1 MQSCSIRG
9 CQSYKSIQ
17 WKPVA
22 YFKFPFN
29 NNELMNS
36 WLSQIDQKNFSPTI
50 QDQIC
55 STHFLIEDIEP
66 SSIGRYPILKPDA
79 VPSVFPDEERKINEP
94 IVTIKEKKT
103 SEITEIKNIIQSPK
117 FETILIPDYSN
128 NKQIPILP
136 KPTNFPSNLMQIS
149 PGKLLTSSIQLQ
161 TPSILPVQTTTT
173 TTTTN
178 PVQIQRI
185 QFPSQLVKV
194 QTSPILNKL
203 TPIQPKLSPIVAKK
217 STSSSKQISK
227 KSSTTNGKIMAT
239 KQISQLQEILE
250 NKKNL
255 QTKSNLNQ
263 QQKNDTTTTTT
274 TTITAT
280 KSNSPSVDA
289 RRPILK
295 ISINKL
301 NDEPVGKKEE
311 AKKVIKQK
319 AEEVLVKSL
328 NKSVIF
334 RLNPSGEIVVETIEN
349 KKKSTPK
356 SKTKPKL
363 IKTNSTLD
371 TISSQVTSPIVEREK
386 STRKSLDPKLTNL
399 KTLYNKAQEDCE
411 KLSKKLATLKKRHQE
426 EQEQILK
433 LQGLMTMPK
442 KIETTFND
450 DSKIKN
456 SISTKKRKLIN
467 TEDTNEDEYEK
478 LLREVRKMKTEH
490 NNKKAT
496 VTKIITKDNVNVKA
510 EQLSFDYQPEVNNKV
525 KEIEKS
531 IIVTQ
536 DETIN
541 TTMSNREH
549 QKKLQKKVT
558 FMKQAL
564 QQEQKFISIPN
575 VMKKNKNIH
584 NLENEG
590 KTKKE
595 EKKTE
600 ILRKNDEIVGVIDDE
615 EVEFDSDD
623 EMNFEVEYL
632 DPEFVDC

>member
-1 MQSCSIRG
+1 
-9 CQSYKSIQ
+9 
-17 WKPVA
+17 
-22 YFKFPFN
+22 
-29 NNELMNS
+29 
-36 WLSQIDQKNFSPTI
+36 
-50 QDQIC
+50 
-55 STHFLIEDIEP
+55 
-66 SSIGRYPILKPDA
+66 
-79 VPSVFPDEERKINEP
+79 
-94 IVTIKEKKT
+94 
-103 SEITEIKNIIQSPK
+103 
-117 FETILIPDYSN
+117 
-128 NKQIPILP
+128 
-136 KPTNFPSNLMQIS
+136 
-149 PGKLLTSSIQLQ
+149 
-161 TPSILPVQTTTT
+161 
-173 TTTTN
+173 
-178 PVQIQRI
+178 
-185 QFPSQLVKV
+185 
-194 QTSPILNKL
+194 
-203 TPIQPKLSPIVAKK
+203 
-217 STSSSKQISK
+217 
-227 KSSTTNGKIMAT
+227 
-239 KQISQLQEILE
+239 
-250 NKKNL
+250 
-255 QTKSNLNQ
+255 
-263 QQKNDTTTTTT
+263 
-274 TTITAT
+274 
-280 KSNSPSVDA
+280 
-289 RRPILK
+289 
-295 ISINKL
+295 
-301 NDEPVGKKEE
+301 
-311 AKKVIKQK
+311 
-319 AEEVLVKSL
+319 
-328 NKSVIF
+328 
-334 RLNPSGEIVVETIEN
+334 
-349 KKKSTPK
+349 
-356 SKTKPKL
+356 
-363 IKTNSTLD
+363 
-371 TISSQVTSPIVEREK
+371 
-386 STRKSLDPKLTNL
+386 
-399 KTLYNKAQEDCE
+399 
-411 KLSKKLATLKKRHQE
+411 
-426 EQEQILK
+426 
-433 LQGLMTMPK
+433 MPK